1 MISKKN
7 YKHDLRTVTMYLGVS
22 NFQRAISIVI
32 PRSRSAFSLS
42 STQAVP
48 RHRSEK
54 FTPLEIEKI
63 HPHTILE
70 GALTELSGLLL
81 ELLDGTLVDTTALV
95 DQVCPIVSC
104 CTPRSFGK
112 VCLRP
117 VVVDLPES
125 TWPITTTLMCI
136 FSLLRCMLANVC
148 AMQTSDRQ
156 GLPQSEG
163 GMLLTP

>member
-1 MISKKN
+1 MSPDEA
-7 YKHDLRTVTMYLGVS
+7 YRT
-22 NFQRAISIVI
+22 
-32 PRSRSAFSLS
+32 
-42 STQAVP
+42 
-48 RHRSEK
+48 K
-54 FTPLEIEKI
+54 
-63 HPHTILE
+63 
-70 GALTELSGLLL
+70 TEVHVMLPQGGSDPYLL

-163 GMLLTP
+163 EMVLTP